1 MTPKEK
7 ALAILKLQ
15 AKAKLKV
22 TYPVNFETAACT
34 LSEQVMFTG
43 PFSITDRE
51 KIDHVYGTEFD
62 ILVKMPGYWVA
73 YSVDEDGE
81 GSILSAYDQ
90 VDQVARDVEADPEYY
105 DNYDEPVHTEAS
117 LIAAFTRRVFNIS
130 FPGSLGVW
138 YRSW

>member
-22 TYPVNFETAACT
+22 THPVNFETAACS
-34 LSEQVMFTG
+34 LSEQVRFTG

-62 ILVKMPGYWVA
+62 ILVKMPGYWVVF
-73 YSVDEDGE
+73 SVDEDGE

-90 VDQVARDVEADPEYY
+90 VDQVARDVNADPEYY
-105 DNYDEPVHTEAS
+105 SYGEPVHTEAS
-117 LIAAFTRRVFNIS
+117 LIAAFERQIFNIS
-130 FPGSLGVW
+130 FPSSLGVW